1 LVKTFPIGATRF
13 KDSFSF
19 AVPFTLFEGG
29 CDELDGL
36 VVAVGL
42 SDGVGCGLDSGVGEL
57 EGAGSVG
64 D

>member
-1 LVKTFPIGATRF
+1 
-13 KDSFSF
+13 
-19 AVPFTLFEGG
+19 
-29 CDELDGL
+29 L